1 MTFLELCQAL
11 RREAGAAGTGPANVE
26 GQSGE
31 YKRIVEWIRNEWI
44 RLQERH
50 QRWNF
55 AWAQGSIELEPDYR
69 VYDLPS
75 DVAQIDP
82 ETLYFNGREIALIDW
97 RDFRESFREPSGGGV
112 RRVALD
118 PSGQLHLED
127 FPEATRDLSF
137 EYWREPQVLETNN
150 DTPRAPS
157 VYHYAI
163 VYAALRQYGL
173 YENAPEVVQQADYSL
188 SHVYQ
193 AMVNREL
200 PGVEIQGPLA

>member
-1 MTFLELCQAL
+1 VTYLELCQAL

-26 GQSGE
+26 GQTGE
-31 YKRIVEWIRNEWI
+31 YKRIVEWIANEWL

-55 AWAQGSIELEPDYR
+55 AWAQGSLEVEPSFR

-75 DVAQIDP
+75 DVAVIDP
-82 ETLYFNGREIALIDW
+82 DTLYYQDRDVALMPW
-97 RDFRESFREPSGGGV
+97 YEFREQFREPSGGGV
-112 RRVALD
+112 RRAALD

-127 FPEATRDLSF
+127 FPDSTTDITF
-137 EYWREPQVLETNN
+137 EYWREPQILQSNN
-150 DTPRAPS
+150 DVPRAPS

-188 SHVYQ
+188 SGVYQ